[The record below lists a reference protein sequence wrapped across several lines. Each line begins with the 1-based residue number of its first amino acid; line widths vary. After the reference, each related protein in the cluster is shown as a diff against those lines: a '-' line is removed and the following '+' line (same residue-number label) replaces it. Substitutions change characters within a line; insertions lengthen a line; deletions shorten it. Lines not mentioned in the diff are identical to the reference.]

1 MVAAS
6 KSEIEGLTQEI
17 ESLFQFQDHT
27 DVTLGI
33 YEMKKA
39 NILLEAEL
47 AELTSRN
54 SFLAEQK
61 SKLEE
66 MIRKELDKIAQEKK
80 ERSDRIIA
88 AIKEKLT
95 DDKLQSSL
103 IQKSLEFLSKIPSS
117 KLQANQ

>member
-6 KSEIEGLTQEI
+6 RTEIEELTREI
-17 ESLFQFQDHT
+17 ENLFQFQDHT
-27 DVTLGI
+27 NVTLGI
-33 YEMKKA
+33 YEMKRA

-47 AELTSRN
+47 AEITSRN
-54 SFLAEQK
+54 NFLTEQK

-66 MIRKELDKIAQEKK
+66 MIRKELDRIAQEKK

-88 AIKEKLT
+88 AIKEKLI

-103 IQKSLEFLSKIPSS
+103 IQKSLEFLSRIPSS